1 MRDTVLIGGVPVL
14 LATDDEHRA
23 IALRRTFGSCPPT
36 DERPK
41 IDLVFGDDVP
51 DVPTSPPDQR
61 FPSLDVWHG
70 KVDVVARQASG
81 VVARNDGTHVTV
93 GGPIIGDKSDH
104 YGAREVR
111 MAAQYGLIGALDVL
125 DVHTIHAGLL
135 ERNGR
140 GVMVLGSSGGGKS
153 TLCFAAW
160 KSGWQVLADDL
171 VFVRPG
177 DAAPTCL
184 GLPRRLTV
192 PGDVITSAADG
203 SPIPDDA
210 RQRWELRA
218 DAVQPAGSCE
228 VVGILVCGHDDG
240 PGRLDPLPPNVSLS
254 RVILEGYARTQAPA
268 SLRRFLRVLGPLS
281 AVPSRVLMHDPVP
294 ANRVVRA
301 AEMLDEFWTTAT
313 DQ

>member
-14 LATDDEHRA
+14 LATEDEHRA
-23 IALRRTFGSCPPT
+23 IALRRTFGSCPPS
-36 DERPK
+36 DETAQ
-41 IDLVFGDDVP
+41 IELVVGSDVP
-51 DVPTSPPDQR
+51 DVPSSPPDQR

-70 KVDVVARQASG
+70 KVEVVARHVSG
-81 VVARNDGTHVTV
+81 ITARNDGTHITV
-93 GGPIIGDKSDH
+93 GGPVLGDEHDH
-104 YGAREVR
+104 FGAREVR

-125 DVHTIHAGLL
+125 DVHTVHAGLL

-140 GVMVLGSSGGGKS
+140 GVLVLGSSGGGKS

-171 VFVRPG
+171 VFVRAG
-177 DAAPTCL
+177 DEAPTCL

-203 SPIPDDA
+203 SPIPGDA

-218 DAVQPAGSCE
+218 DAVQSTGSCE

-240 PGRLDPLPPNVSLS
+240 PGRLDPLPANVSLS
-254 RVILEGYARTQAPA
+254 RAILQGYARTQAPA

-281 AVPSRVLMHDPVP
+281 AVPSRVLMHEPDPARRVP
-294 ANRVVRA
+294 RA
-301 AEMLDEFWTTAT
+301 AEMLDEFWATAT
-313 DQ
+313 GQ